1 MAREGSESLFVHHIY
16 RFDSPT
22 RSLHVSAGQDIFIK
36 SGAGSIDASCLN
48 DVRLHSEAGNVS

>member
-1 MAREGSESLFVHHIY
+1 MIY
-16 RFDSPT
+16 LLMNCRFDSPT

-48 DVRLHSEAGNVS
+48 DIRLHSEAGSVSEDD